1 VIRPEAL
8 REVDAIFDRFLA
20 DGPAPG
26 IAYGVV
32 AGGELV
38 HERGLGTVR
47 AGEARPPDANS
58 VFRIASMTKS
68 FTAAAIILLREEG
81 RLGLDESVATYVP
94 DLAGLRGP
102 TRDSPA
108 LTVRHLLTH
117 TGGFAT
123 DDPWGDRQQGLDL
136 AAFAALLRGGPTF
149 AFAPGTRF
157 EYSNLGYGILGR
169 VVTYVAGVEYRDFV
183 YERLLVPLGMTST
196 GYVADDVP
204 PDRLARGHV
213 KRDGAWIEEP
223 LDGYGALAAMGGI
236 FTSIRDLARWVGFFS
251 DAYPPRDDD
260 EGDSPLSRASRREM
274 QMPHSTWPPDVT
286 FERMT
291 SEPNVG
297 AMSYGYGLTII
308 QDLGIGT
315 VVAHGGGYPGFGSNM
330 RWHPASGL
338 GVVALGNARYVNLS
352 LPARDSLRALVRADS
367 KRGRRIRPWPATATA
382 RRDVEQLVVEW
393 DDEIAAR
400 LFAMNVELDEPLA
413 RRKATLERLR
423 ALHGRLTPDDS
434 EPSESES
441 PAHLSW
447 WLAGERG
454 CVRIEMR
461 LSPEPTP
468 RVQTLDVTS
477 IPEPSTTFHD
487 AAQAIVEALAD
498 PRPPWPA
505 EIGLGPAIDRANLE
519 RELRAAAAR
528 FETPSL
534 GRCIAG
540 DGEKKAT
547 WRVTS
552 PNGTFELRLE
562 RDPGANVLTAVA
574 LVPKA
579 IRAPYFAD

>member
-26 IAYGVV
+26 VVYGVV

-38 HERGLGTVR
+38 HERGLGTLR
-47 AGEARPPDANS
+47 ADEARTPDANS

-68 FTAAAIILLREEG
+68 FTAAAILLLRDEG
-81 RLGLDESVATYVP
+81 RLALDEPVATYVP

-102 TRDSPA
+102 TRDSPT

-136 AAFAALLRGGPTF
+136 AAFAALLRAGPTF

-157 EYSNLGYGILGR
+157 EYSNLGFGILGR
-169 VVTYVAGVEYRDFV
+169 VVTNVAGVEYRDFV
-183 YERLLVPLGMTST
+183 GDRLLRPLGMTAT
-196 GYVADDVP
+196 GYLAEDVP
-204 PDRLARGHV
+204 PGRLARGYV
-213 KRDGAWIEEP
+213 KRDGAWIDEP
-223 LDGYGALAAMGGI
+223 IDGYGALAAMGGI
-236 FTSIRDLARWVGFFS
+236 LTSVRDLARWVGFFS

-260 EGDSPLSRASRREM
+260 EGDWPLSRASRREM

-297 AMSYGYGLTII
+297 AMSYGYGLTVLM
-308 QDLGIGT
+308 DLGIGT

-330 RWHPASGL
+330 RWHAASGL
-338 GVVALGNARYVNLS
+338 GVVALGNARYVNMS
-352 LPARDSLRALVRADS
+352 FPARDSLRALVRADWS
-367 KRGRRIRPWPATATA
+367 RGRRIQPWPATVAA
-382 RRDVEQLVVEW
+382 RRDVERLVAGW
-393 DDEIAAR
+393 DDAVAAR
-400 LFAMNVELDEPLA
+400 LFSMNVELDEPVA

-434 EPSESES
+434 EPPESES
-441 PAHLSW
+441 PAHLAW
-447 WLAGERG
+447 WLVGERG
-454 CVRIEMR
+454 CVRIDMR

-468 RVQTLDVTS
+468 RVQTFDVTS
-477 IPEPSTTFHD
+477 IPEPSTTMRD
-487 AAQAIVEALAD
+487 VAEAVVGALAG
-498 PRPPWPA
+498 PLPTWPA
-505 EIGLGPAIDRANLE
+505 GLDLGPAVDRDRLE
-519 RELRAAAAR
+519 RELHAAAAR
-528 FETPSL
+528 FVTPSL

-552 PNGTFELRLE
+552 PNGAFELRLE
-562 RDPGANVLTAVA
+562 RDPTANALTAVA
-574 LVPKA
+574 LVPKT
-579 IRAPYFAD
+579 IRAPNLAD